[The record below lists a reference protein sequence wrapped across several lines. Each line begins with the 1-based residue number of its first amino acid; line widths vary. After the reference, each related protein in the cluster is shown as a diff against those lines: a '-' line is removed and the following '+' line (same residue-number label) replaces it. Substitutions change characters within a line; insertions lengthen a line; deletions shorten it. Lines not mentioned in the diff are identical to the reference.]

1 MKQMR
6 VEDVWPLS
14 PLQEGLLFHALYDEQ
29 VVDVYAAQRIL
40 DLEGVLD
47 TGVLRASWEALLARH
62 ASLRA
67 GFRQPAGAPQL
78 VQVIMRQVALPWREV
93 DLSDLSEDEAVAEA
107 EHLAEEE
114 RERRFDFAKPPL
126 LRLLLVKLNAGCH
139 RLVITLHHVVM
150 DGWSMP
156 VLMREWLTI
165 YAAGGTA
172 DGLPPVT
179 PYREYLAWLARQD
192 KEAAREAWQE
202 ALAGV
207 EEATLVAPADRDAAG
222 VMPGEAVAHAG
233 EQLAERLRAV
243 AREHGL
249 TLNTLVQGAWGLLVG
264 KLTGRREVVF
274 GATVA
279 GRPAELPGVENMLGL
294 FINTVPV
301 RVSLDPAQTMIEML
315 GGLQDRQ
322 AALLPHQHLSLTE
335 IQRAAGAGA
344 GFDTLIMYEN
354 YPVDPTDARTHGS
367 LTLTGAAVEDAA
379 HYPLT
384 LAVVPADG
392 LELRLDYRPD
402 VFDEAAAEALVGRLV
417 RVLEQVA
424 ADPCVRVGRVG
435 VLGDVERRLVLAD
448 WNDTVVSVPG

>member
-47 TGVLRASWEALLARH
+47 IDVLRASWEALLARH

-264 KLTGRREVVF
+264 KLTGRREVV
-274 GATVA
+274 
-279 GRPAELPGVENMLGL
+279 
-294 FINTVPV
+294 
-301 RVSLDPAQTMIEML
+301 
-315 GGLQDRQ
+315 
-322 AALLPHQHLSLTE
+322 
-335 IQRAAGAGA
+335 
-344 GFDTLIMYEN
+344 
-354 YPVDPTDARTHGS
+354 
-367 LTLTGAAVEDAA
+367 
-379 HYPLT
+379 
-384 LAVVPADG
+384 
-392 LELRLDYRPD
+392 
-402 VFDEAAAEALVGRLV
+402 
-417 RVLEQVA
+417 
-424 ADPCVRVGRVG
+424 
-435 VLGDVERRLVLAD
+435 
-448 WNDTVVSVPG
+448 